1 MRAIGVSLHGVE
13 RLDPAWV
20 KPEEPSD
27 MRAPKTNAGLNP
39 GERCIAKSP
48 VGAVAEGVVVR
59 AGDVVERVV
68 RVRLPPGLPPTF
80 RGAVSRV
87 SYFITCVAATADAR
101 EEAPDP
107 PKAWERA
114 HARVPLRVRAPD
126 RDGFNL
132 QSSSHSLA
140 FAREETTLTDGTADG
155 HDAGIFWMHE
165 LACAAGKTKKTRAT
179 LNPPSPR
186 RASGTATRTATR
198 KKNTTRIPRIP
209 RRRRRRR
216 RRCSACGP
224 RLARNS
230 GRTSGRRAPARRSP
244 RRAGPPRTARRR
256 PFRSTN
262 RPRRTGIR
270 PGLGGI
276 SSISTIPFFSSPSRT
291 RPPRAADESWP
302 W

>member
-1 MRAIGVSLHGVE
+1 M
-13 RLDPAWV
+13 
-20 KPEEPSD
+20 
-27 MRAPKTNAGLNP
+27 
-39 GERCIAKSP
+39 
-48 VGAVAEGVVVR
+48 
-59 AGDVVERVV
+59 

-107 PKAWERA
+107 PKAWERPPP
-114 HARVPLRVRAPD
+114 ARRRRRVRRRIRRRLQKHSRRNDVD
-126 RDGFNL
+126 RRNRGRSRCRHLLD
-132 QSSSHSLA
+132 
-140 FAREETTLTDGTADG
+140 AR
-155 HDAGIFWMHE
+155 AGVRGGE
-165 LACAAGKTKKTRAT
+165 DKKTRAT

-186 RASGTATRTATR
+186 RASGDRRRAAPRR
-198 KKNTTRIPRIP
+198 EKNTTRSSARSASPP
-209 RRRRRRR
+209 VGGLVVAARRG
-216 RRCSACGP
+216 GP

-270 PGLGGI
+270 PDWGD
-276 SSISTIPFFSSPSRT
+276 FARFRRFRFSHR
-291 RPPRAADESWP
+291 RRDAGPPDAAADESWP